1 MKRYSII
8 LLLLISAGTRAQVLG
23 GRSVFN
29 FLRLSNTPQLTAL
42 GGINIS
48 QKSDDIGMTFNN
60 PALFTPA
67 MHTQANAVFNDFY
80 GGIKVFHLS
89 MGYHHPRLNTD
100 FTGGIHF
107 FNYGSTTE
115 TDAGGNV
122 LGKFHP
128 VDWVL
133 QLGASKTYLEKWRYG
148 AAIKFISS
156 NYGQYRSN
164 GIATDVAVLY
174 SDSAKRLT
182 VSFMVK
188 NLGVQLKK
196 YSGER
201 EELPFD
207 MQAGIT
213 RRLAKAPFSFSLTA
227 QRLHQYDILYNDTVF
242 NNANGYPNAPAKFSV
257 GKLLDHLVLGT
268 TIHIHEKLEVQA
280 GYNFLRR
287 RELNVGKAGNGLN
300 GFSVGAA
307 VLLGKLSIRYAR
319 AYYQSA
325 AAYNQIGLNLPLNQ
339 YFNLGKSGEKNGW

>member
-1 MKRYSII
+1 
-8 LLLLISAGTRAQVLG
+8 
-23 GRSVFN
+23 
-29 FLRLSNTPQLTAL
+29 
-42 GGINIS
+42 
-48 QKSDDIGMTFNN
+48 
-60 PALFTPA
+60 
-67 MHTQANAVFNDFY
+67 
-80 GGIKVFHLS
+80 
-89 MGYHHPRLNTD
+89 
-100 FTGGIHF
+100 
-107 FNYGSTTE
+107 
-115 TDAGGNV
+115 
-122 LGKFHP
+122 
-128 VDWVL
+128 
-133 QLGASKTYLEKWRYG
+133 
-148 AAIKFISS
+148 
-156 NYGQYRSN
+156 
-164 GIATDVAVLY
+164 
-174 SDSAKRLT
+174 
-182 VSFMVK
+182 MVK